1 MVLPTNLYADI
12 FRKKSFHPADNK
24 DFDLNTM
31 IMDSEPRLRSEMEG
45 NSLYQ
50 QLVAYTIIIN
60 PKKQKVFCA
69 ERIGGEPRLIGSYC
83 LGFGG
88 HVDIEDFDLTNTNQI
103 QKTAIRELREE
114 LYIHNKE
121 LCLKHIG
128 YVRDMTSNTS
138 DHIGVIFLL
147 ETGSAFI
154 KEKELLDGKWVSY
167 EDFKSMYYSKL
178 ESWSKYIID
187 YLYETPEWKK
197 YLNF

>member
-1 MVLPTNLYADI
+1 MVLPSNLYADI

-88 HVDIEDFDLTNTNQI
+88 HVDIEDFGFMHTNPI
-103 QKTAIRELREE
+103 QQTAIRELREE
-114 LYIHNKE
+114 LYIQYVSNKVFYYE
-121 LCLKHIG
+121 YTTLLLILLLLFVESDLC
-128 YVRDMTSNTS
+128 
-138 DHIGVIFLL
+138 
-147 ETGSAFI
+147 A
-154 KEKELLDGKWVSY
+154 
-167 EDFKSMYYSKL
+167 
-178 ESWSKYIID
+178 
-187 YLYETPEWKK
+187 
-197 YLNF
+197 